1 MAAGHVWGI
10 DIGQCGLKAL
20 RGTYTNDGVTV
31 DSFDYIEY
39 PQILSQPDANPDQL
53 IREALKTFL
62 SRNNLRGDKVAL
74 SLPGQAGLARF
85 IKLPPVDAKQLPNL
99 VGFEAKQQI
108 PFALE
113 DVVWDYQRIPG
124 TQGTA
129 EYIAA
134 DDDDDD
140 DDDEL
145 DLDEVPM
152 ETEVGLFAIKRDQVL
167 RSIRPLMDAEVEL
180 DYIQLA
186 PIAAYNAM
194 AFDQVRCDEGLDSE
208 KADNW
213 IAVLSMGT
221 DSSDLVITN
230 GFRLWQRSVPIGGSH
245 FTKQLTTDLKLTYA
259 KAEHVK
265 RNAREAK
272 DAKQI
277 FKAMRPVFNDL
288 ATEIQRSVGYF
299 GSLERSADIQ
309 KTILLGNAAKLPGL
323 PQFLEKNLGMPAIKL
338 SDYARLSGPATDD
351 ATYTDNS
358 LSYAVCYGLILQGLG
373 KGQMNTNLVPP
384 ELIRARLIR
393 RKKPWA
399 AAIAASLLLACAF
412 NFFFNYRAWFSV
424 NPDRTVK
431 NVSWDQAASKV
442 STVTS
447 SHTNYSSADS
457 AKVEQLA
464 TMNELGEAIVGMDDG
479 RKLWLELLKTITE
492 SLPYDKARPPGQL
505 MSIKEYPFEQ
515 RKEIYIDSI
524 ETQYY
529 ADLSTWNTENVQ
541 ARYEEFLKERQQDA
555 EEEARA
561 ARAAQPAS
569 EDGEDADTE
578 EDVEVELPERE
589 EIPIEGS
596 GWVIEIQGHHFQT
609 KTDPKKKRYLRKTL
623 LENLENGT
631 VEVPGPD
638 GQMLTFTSKEMG
650 ILSPVIVKGYMD
662 YTFKIQNP
670 DYEPPETV
678 PGIAQQPGASPA
690 PANPFAPSPQTP
702 AAEQEDPDN
711 PKEFNP
717 ERYKFTVQF
726 CWKQFKLRERIKAKQ
741 KKLAEAAE
749 EEL

>member
-1 MAAGHVWGI
+1 
-10 DIGQCGLKAL
+10 
-20 RGTYTNDGVTV
+20 
-31 DSFDYIEY
+31 
-39 PQILSQPDANPDQL
+39 
-53 IREALKTFL
+53 
-62 SRNNLRGDKVAL
+62 
-74 SLPGQAGLARF
+74 
-85 IKLPPVDAKQLPNL
+85 
-99 VGFEAKQQI
+99 
-108 PFALE
+108 
-113 DVVWDYQRIPG
+113 
-124 TQGTA
+124 
-129 EYIAA
+129 
-134 DDDDDD
+134 
-140 DDDEL
+140 
-145 DLDEVPM
+145 
-152 ETEVGLFAIKRDQVL
+152 
-167 RSIRPLMDAEVEL
+167 
-180 DYIQLA
+180 
-186 PIAAYNAM
+186 
-194 AFDQVRCDEGLDSE
+194 
-208 KADNW
+208 
-213 IAVLSMGT
+213 MGT

-230 GFRLWQRSVPIGGSH
+230 GFRLWQRSVPIGGSL

-309 KTILLGNAAKLPGL
+309 QTILLGNAAKLPGL

-338 SDYARLSGPATDD
+338 DDYARLSGPATDD
-351 ATYTDNS
+351 ATYSDNS

-412 NFFFNYRAWFSV
+412 NFFFNYRAWYSV
-424 NPDRTVK
+424 NEDRSVN
-431 NVSWDQAASKV
+431 NVSWKQAESKV
-442 STVTS
+442 SGVTTAE
-447 SHTNYSSADS
+447 TNYASADS

-479 RKLWLELLKTITE
+479 RKLWLELHKTITE
-492 SLPYDKARPPGQL
+492 SLPYDKARPAGQL
-505 MSIKEYPFEQ
+505 MSIKEYPFDV

-541 ARYEEFLKERQQDA
+541 AKYEEFLKERQQDM

-561 ARAAQPAS
+561 KAAAAAPQ
-569 EDGEDADTE
+569 EDAEGEDVDPDAE
-578 EDVEVELPERE
+578 AEIELPERE

-609 KTDPKKKRYLRKTL
+609 KKDPKKKRYLRKTL

-631 VEVPGPD
+631 VDVPGPD
-638 GQMLTFTSKEMG
+638 GSMLTFSTKEMG

-662 YTFKIQNP
+662 YNFKVQNP
-670 DYEPPETV
+670 DYEPPE
-678 PGIAQQPGASPA
+678 PGENE
-690 PANPFAPSPQTP
+690 PANPAAQVNPFGPSPQTGTQTP
-702 AAEQEDPDN
+702 NVDPDN

-741 KKLAEAAE
+741 KKLAEAAAD